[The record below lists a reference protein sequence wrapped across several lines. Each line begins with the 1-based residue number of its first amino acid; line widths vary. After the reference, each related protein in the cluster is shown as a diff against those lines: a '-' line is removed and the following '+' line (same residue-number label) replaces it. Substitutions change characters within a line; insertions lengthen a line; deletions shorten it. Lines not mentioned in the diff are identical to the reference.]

1 MEPISI
7 ATSVIGMLIPYLVKG
22 GEAIA
27 KKTVDATIEKA
38 GQLYEIIKKKLSDDP
53 YAKETLKR
61 VEEEPNS
68 ESRKAAL
75 EGVLEEKIK
84 ADPALASELE
94 KFLALAKEL
103 KGDQISQNIK
113 VSGNSKTGNITAIGK
128 VEGNLDL
135 SQKSSPP
142 RTRKG

>member
-1 MEPISI
+1 MDPVTL
-7 ATSVIGMLIPYLVKG
+7 ATSVVGILMPYLVKG

-27 KKTVDATIEKA
+27 KKAVDATIEKA
-38 GQLYEIIKKKLSDDP
+38 GQLYQTLKQKFSDDP

-75 EGVLEEKIK
+75 TGVLEEKIK
-84 ADPALASELE
+84 ADPSLASELE

-103 KGDQISQNIK
+103 KGDQITQTVK
-113 VSGNSKTGNITAIGK
+113 VSGKAKTGNITTIGK
-128 VEGNLDL
+128 VDGNIDM
-135 SQKSSPP
+135 SHK
-142 RTRKG
+142 KNK